1 MPTRPLGRLDFVTPR
16 CTSWSLVIAPE
27 TIALVRE
34 RTDIVAVIRESVPSL
49 KKRGRSFV
57 GLCPFHQEKTPSFHV
72 NPDRGFFHCFGCK
85 ESGSAIDF
93 LMKEQGLTF
102 PEAVRSL
109 AERAGIEIAEDR
121 RDRTEVDIQK
131 KRKDELYS
139 VTQLAAVYFE
149 KMLREH
155 PQRRYALDEL
165 ARRGVAPS
173 EYVDRGEQ
181 ESFHETE
188 EGTTFK
194 EIDDALQAFRIGYA
208 PPQWD
213 GLANFLRQQ
222 GVSPAA
228 AETVG
233 LLAPR
238 SNSSGHYDRFRHRLM
253 FAVVDTH
260 GRVIA
265 FSGRA
270 LEPIPGDDVTNP
282 QRRPGDGDQKIAKY
296 INSPESPIY
305 TKGDHLF
312 GLYQARHAIRES
324 DTAVLVEGNF
334 DVFSLHAR
342 GMKNVVAP
350 LGTAF
355 TVEQAKLLKRFASH
369 VVVAFDGDGAGRK
382 ATKLARVPLREAG
395 LSAKVANLPEGTD
408 PDDYART
415 KGVGELAG
423 LVKRARGML
432 EYLIDLAL
440 DPSFGSADVY
450 ERAARVEEVSKL
462 LADEDDPLRRM
473 MAKTYADELAA
484 RIDLKTADR
493 TGRHVAEESFRALE
507 ASMKAALAK
516 AGPPPKLKAGETSV
530 GPQRARI
537 EGKNPGRLHRGQ
549 IIGALIE
556 YPELIDDPQVEAVFP
571 LLEGDSAR
579 TLAVLVELWR
589 EAGANASLDEPVRLD
604 PTQLFERL
612 AQIAPAIQTFA
623 AERLSAPKLETVLA
637 AKEELMHAAG
647 RLKSVALAED
657 ARSAAEEQRRTDGAF
672 DEELAIARELADR
685 LRTERHRLP
694 AAAKSNANQGGPE
707 PDFPHD
713 PPAPKKH

>member
-1 MPTRPLGRLDFVTPR
+1 MGVLYAVLP
-16 CTSWSLVIAPE
+16 LVIAPE

-34 RTDIVAVIRESVPSL
+34 RTDIVAVIRETVPSL

-72 NPDRGFFHCFGCK
+72 NADRGFFHCFGCK
-85 ESGSAIDF
+85 ESGGAIDF

-109 AERAGIEIAEDR
+109 AERAGIEISEDKR
-121 RDRTEVDIQK
+121 ERTEVDLQK

-155 PQRRYALDEL
+155 PQRSYALDEL

-173 EYVDRGEQ
+173 ALVDRGEQ
-181 ESFHETE
+181 ESFDETE

-194 EIDDALQAFRIGYA
+194 DIDDALQAFRIGYA
-208 PPQWD
+208 PASWD
-213 GLANFLRQQ
+213 GLAQFLRAQ
-222 GVSPAA
+222 GLSPHA

-238 SNSSGHYDRFRHRLM
+238 SSGTGHYDRFRHRLM
-253 FAVVDTH
+253 FAVMDTH
-260 GRVIA
+260 GRVVA

-270 LEPIPGDDVTNP
+270 LEAIPGDDVTNP
-282 QRRPGDGDQKIAKY
+282 RKAGQNQDDPPQKVAKY

-312 GLYQARHAIRES
+312 GLFQARHAIREV
-324 DTAVLVEGNF
+324 DTAILVEGNF
-334 DVFSLHAR
+334 DVFTLHAR

-355 TVEQAKLLKRFASH
+355 TLEQAKLLKRFASH
-369 VVVAFDGDGAGRK
+369 VVLAFDGDAAGRK
-382 ATKLARVPLREAG
+382 ATRLSRVPLREAG
-395 LSAKVANLPEGTD
+395 LASKVANLPDGAD
-408 PDDYART
+408 PDEIART
-415 KGVGELAG
+415 RGVDELKEI
-423 LVKRARGML
+423 VRRSRGML
-432 EYLIDLAL
+432 EYLIDQAL

-462 LADEDDPLRRM
+462 LTDENDPLRRM

-484 RIDLKTADR
+484 RIDLKTSDR
-493 TGRHVAEESFRALE
+493 VGRHVAEESFRALE
-507 ASMKAALAK
+507 ASMKSALAK
-516 AGPPPKLKAGETSV
+516 AGPPPKLRAGETNV

-537 EGKNPGRLHRGQ
+537 EGKFPGKQHRGQ
-549 IIGALIE
+549 IIGALLD
-556 YPELIDDPQVEAVFP
+556 YPELMGDPAVEETFH

-579 TLAVLVELWR
+579 TLAVLVDSWR
-589 EAGANASLDEPVRLD
+589 AAGLTAEEGTKPD
-604 PTQLFERL
+604 PNPTEILERL

-623 AERLSAPKLETVLA
+623 AERLSAPKHDTLEA
-637 AKEELMHAAG
+637 AKEELMTAAA
-647 RLKSVALAED
+647 RLMSMALSD
-657 ARSAAEEQRRTDGAF
+657 DTRSAAEEQRRGEGGF
-672 DEELAIARELADR
+672 DEELEVARELENRLRADR
-685 LRTERHRLP
+685 TDLARVENGGRSRPTE
-694 AAAKSNANQGGPE
+694 AATSASSTEQAKIE
-707 PDFPHD
+707 
-713 PPAPKKH
+713 PKKH

>member
-1 MPTRPLGRLDFVTPR
+1 M
-16 CTSWSLVIAPE
+16 IAPE

-49 KKRGRSFV
+49 KRRGRSFV

-72 NPDRGFFHCFGCK
+72 NADKGFFHCFGCK

-109 AERAGIEIAEDR
+109 AERAGIEIQEDR
-121 RDRTEVDIQK
+121 RERSEVDLQK

-139 VTQLAAVYFE
+139 VTQLAAVFFE

-155 PQRRYALDEL
+155 PQRKYALDEL

-173 EYVDRGEQ
+173 EYVERGEQ

-188 EGTTFK
+188 EGTTFQD
-194 EIDDALQAFRIGYA
+194 IDDALQAFRIGYA
-208 PPQWD
+208 PPEWD
-213 GLANFLRQQ
+213 GLARFLRAQ
-222 GVSPAA
+222 GISPQA

-270 LEPIPGDDVTNP
+270 LEAIPGDDVTNP
-282 QRRPGDGDQKIAKY
+282 RKNQGDGEQKIAKY

-305 TKGDHLF
+305 TKGEHLF
-312 GLYQARHAIRES
+312 GLFQARHAIRES
-324 DTAVLVEGNF
+324 DTAILVEGNF
-334 DVFSLHAR
+334 DVFTLHAR

-355 TVEQAKLLKRFASH
+355 TIEQAKLLKRFASH
-369 VVVAFDGDGAGRK
+369 VVVAFDGDAAGRK
-382 ATKLARVPLREAG
+382 ATALSRGPLREAG
-395 LSAKVANLPEGTD
+395 LSAKVANLPEGSD

-415 KGVGELAG
+415 KGVGELRE

-432 EYLIDLAL
+432 EYQIDQAL

-450 ERAARVEEVSKL
+450 ERAARVAEVSKL
-462 LADEDDPLRRM
+462 LAEEDDPLRRM

-493 TGRHVAEESFRALE
+493 VGRHVAEESFRALE
-507 ASMKAALAK
+507 QAMKAALSK
-516 AGPPPKLKAGETSV
+516 AGPPPKLRAGETSV
-530 GPQRARI
+530 GPQKARI
-537 EGKNPGRLHRGQ
+537 EGKIPGKMHRAQ
-549 IIGALIE
+549 FIGALIE
-556 YPELIDDPQVEAVFP
+556 YPELVDDPDVEAAFS

-579 TLAVLVELWR
+579 TLAVLVDSWR
-589 EAGANASLDEPVRLD
+589 QARTEAGLDEPVRLD
-604 PTQLFERL
+604 PTQLLERL

-623 AERLSAPKLETVLA
+623 AERLSAPKHETLES
-637 AKEELMHAAG
+637 AKEELMNAAK

-657 ARSAAEEQRRTDGAF
+657 ARSAAEEQRRGEGGF
-672 DEELAIARELADR
+672 DEELAVARELRDR
-685 LRTERHRLP
+685 LRSERHRLP
-694 AAAKSNANQGGPE
+694 PERLPE
-707 PDFPHD
+707 PGAD
-713 PPAPKKH
+713 PGNSSAKTQSKKH